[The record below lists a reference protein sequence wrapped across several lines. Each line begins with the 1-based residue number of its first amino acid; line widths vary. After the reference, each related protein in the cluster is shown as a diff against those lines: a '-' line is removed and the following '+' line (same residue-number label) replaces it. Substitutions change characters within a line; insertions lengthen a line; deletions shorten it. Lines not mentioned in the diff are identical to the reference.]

1 MWVVGGGGEK
11 VWGGTFE
18 TKVAARNGKSSIS
31 TILRGKERS
40 YLVLL
45 IHRFFK
51 PSLSSLFTE
60 HLGFF
65 LARLK
70 KVKVTMIM
78 KRQRKI

>member
-1 MWVVGGGGEK
+1 MEGLGGAY
-11 VWGGTFE
+11 E
-18 TKVAARNGKSSIS
+18 TKMAARDLTDFAG
-31 TILRGKERS
+31 T
-40 YLVLL
+40 VLL

-60 HLGFF
+60 HSGFF

-70 KVKVTMIM
+70 KVKVTMGM